1 MADEL
6 NTRGAYWRLRRHVT
20 RLFGGRRALTASHS
34 ASEKW
39 RGRRVICTDDERPHD
54 GLRSACLCTLH
65 FDMDDELRGAVADVR
80 AWAAREGGC
89 MDDMTDVEI
98 LDAIRMAAASMPAST
113 VNIVRDHGLRR
124 LALVMERFAPTQSR
138 SQQ

>member
-1 MADEL
+1 
-6 NTRGAYWRLRRHVT
+6 
-20 RLFGGRRALTASHS
+20 
-34 ASEKW
+34 
-39 RGRRVICTDDERPHD
+39 
-54 GLRSACLCTLH
+54 
-65 FDMDDELRGAVADVR
+65 MDDELRGAVADVR

-113 VNIVRDHGLRR
+113 VNIVRDHVLRR
-124 LALVMERFAPTQSR
+124 LALVLERFTPPQSQ

>member
-1 MADEL
+1 
-6 NTRGAYWRLRRHVT
+6 
-20 RLFGGRRALTASHS
+20 
-34 ASEKW
+34 
-39 RGRRVICTDDERPHD
+39 
-54 GLRSACLCTLH
+54 
-65 FDMDDELRGAVADVR
+65 
-80 AWAAREGGC
+80 

-98 LDAIRMAAASMPAST
+98 LEAIRMAAASMPAST

>member
-1 MADEL
+1 
-6 NTRGAYWRLRRHVT
+6 
-20 RLFGGRRALTASHS
+20 
-34 ASEKW
+34 
-39 RGRRVICTDDERPHD
+39 
-54 GLRSACLCTLH
+54 
-65 FDMDDELRGAVADVR
+65 MDDELRGAVADVR